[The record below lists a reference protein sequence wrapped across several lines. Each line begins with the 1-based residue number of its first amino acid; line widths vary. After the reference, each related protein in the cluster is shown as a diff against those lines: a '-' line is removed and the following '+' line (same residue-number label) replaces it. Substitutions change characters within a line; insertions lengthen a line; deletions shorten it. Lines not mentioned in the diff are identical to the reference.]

1 MKVKLILLIAAGL
14 LFITACNDDTKTLTA
29 TKDSAAS
36 QSPNMTDSMKVESG
50 LMKSMADMTAKVD
63 NMQMS
68 GDFDVD
74 FASMMIKHH
83 QGAIDMA
90 QIEVSKGTDQ
100 KIKLMAQN
108 IITKQTEEQGK
119 LREVIKSYTSEQP
132 KRDTTN
138 AEYQLH
144 NAMINMM
151 DKMTGMQMTGNTDMD
166 FVMMIIPHHES
177 AIEMAK
183 SELSHGKNKQLK
195 QMAQKGIT
203 DQTKEI
209 NDFKSLMLENK

>member
-29 TKDSAAS
+29 TKDTAAS

-74 FASMMIKHH
+74 FATMMIEHH

-108 IITKQTEEQGK
+108 IITKQTEEQ
-119 LREVIKSYTSEQP
+119 
-132 KRDTTN
+132 
-138 AEYQLH
+138 
-144 NAMINMM
+144 
-151 DKMTGMQMTGNTDMD
+151 
-166 FVMMIIPHHES
+166 
-177 AIEMAK
+177 
-183 SELSHGKNKQLK
+183 
-195 QMAQKGIT
+195 
-203 DQTKEI
+203 
-209 NDFKSLMLENK
+209 